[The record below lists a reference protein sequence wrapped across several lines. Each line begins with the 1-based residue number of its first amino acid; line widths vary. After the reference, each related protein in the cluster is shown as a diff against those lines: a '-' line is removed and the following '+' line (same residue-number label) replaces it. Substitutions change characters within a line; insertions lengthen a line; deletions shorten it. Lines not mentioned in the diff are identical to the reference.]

1 MYIRYLLHIF
11 VKYKGYYQVNKDIV
25 KLLIAE
31 YQQKAVEIIFQERP
45 YKIEDNLN
53 YVFVGL
59 RRVGKSY
66 LMFQQIRKLLDAGHS
81 KDEILYFNFED
92 DRIASLATEDLDR
105 IKICYEEM
113 FECKPIFFLDEIQIV
128 DRWEKFARR
137 LADQGYRVYVTGSN
151 AKMLSSEI
159 ATTLGG
165 RFIIQNVY
173 PFSFPEYLTSL
184 GIDLTDK
191 NFIYRFHNEIV
202 KAHENYFRFGGLP
215 ELTQVN
221 DKRAWLSSLYQKIFF
236 GDLITRYQVRNDFA
250 LRVLIR
256 KLAESLK
263 QPTSFNRLAN
273 IVSSSG
279 KKISTDT
286 VIDYLDYLKESWL
299 IFPVENIYAKLAEKE
314 SNKKYYFIDN
324 GILNLFLIDPSTSL
338 LENQVAIQLRR
349 LYGDDVYFYHHG
361 IEVDFYIPEIQLA
374 VQVCYSLFDPETRK
388 REINALIKMSK
399 RIDVKKWIII
409 TKDEE
414 ETISEQGIIIE
425 VIPAWKWLC

>member
-1 MYIRYLLHIF
+1 M
-11 VKYKGYYQVNKDIV
+11 NKDIV

-31 YQQKAVEIIFQERP
+31 YQQKAVEISFQERP
-45 YKIEDNLN
+45 YIIEDKLN

-81 KDEILYFNFED
+81 KNEILYFNFED

-105 IKICYEEM
+105 IKVCYEEM
-113 FECKPIFFLDEIQIV
+113 FDCKPIFFLDEIQIV
-128 DRWEKFARR
+128 DRWEKFVRR

-165 RFIIQNVY
+165 RYIIENVY

-184 GIDLTDK
+184 GIELTDK
-191 NFIYRFHNEIV
+191 NFIYRSHNEIV
-202 KAHENYFRFGGLP
+202 KAYENYFRFGGLP

-221 DKRAWLSSLYQKIFF
+221 DKRAWLSNLYQKIFF

-256 KLAESLK
+256 KLAESVK

-273 IVSSSG
+273 VVSSTG

-286 VIDYLDYLKESWL
+286 VIDYLGYLKESWL
-299 IFPVENIYAKLAEKE
+299 IFPVENICAKLAEKV

-324 GILNLFLIDPSTSL
+324 GLLNLFLIDPSTSL
-338 LENQVAIQLRR
+338 LENHVAIQLRR
-349 LYGDDVYFYHHG
+349 LYGDNVYFYLHG

-374 VQVCYSLFDPETRK
+374 VQVCYSLLDPETRK
-388 REINALIKMSK
+388 REMNALIKMSK
-399 RIDVKKWIII
+399 RIDVKKWNII

>member
-1 MYIRYLLHIF
+1 MEKEII
-11 VKYKGYYQVNKDIV
+11 

-31 YQQKAVEIIFQERP
+31 YQRQAVEISLQERP
-45 YKIEDNLN
+45 YIIEDQIN

-66 LMFQQIRKLLDAGHS
+66 LMFQQIRHLLDAGHL

-92 DRIASLATEDLDR
+92 DRIASLNTEDLDR
-105 IKICYEEM
+105 IKVCYEEM

-128 DRWEKFARR
+128 DHWEKFARR

-165 RFIIQNVY
+165 RYIIQNVY
-173 PFSFPEYLTSL
+173 PYSFQEYIISM
-184 GIDLTDK
+184 GIDLSDK
-191 NFIYRFHNEIV
+191 NYIYRYRAEIV
-202 KAHENYFRFGGLP
+202 RAYENYFRFGGLP
-215 ELTQVN
+215 ELSHVN

-256 KLAESLK
+256 KLAESVK

-273 IVSSSG
+273 VVSSSG

-286 VIDYLDYLKESWL
+286 VIDYLGYSIESWL
-299 IFPVENIYAKLAEKE
+299 IFPMENIAAKLAEKE
-314 SNKKYYFIDN
+314 ANKKYYFIDN
-324 GILNLFLIDPSTSL
+324 GILNLFLIDPLSSL

-349 LYGDDVYFYHHG
+349 MYGNEVYFYHHG
-361 IEVDFYIPEIQLA
+361 IEVDFYVPDVQLA
-374 VQVCYSLFDPETRK
+374 VQVCYSLQDVETRK
-388 REINALIKMSK
+388 REINALLKMSK
-399 RIDVKKWIII
+399 RIDVKRWIVI

-414 ETISEQGIIIE
+414 ETLTEQGINIE
-425 VIPAWKWLC
+425 VTPAWKWLSKNFNNE